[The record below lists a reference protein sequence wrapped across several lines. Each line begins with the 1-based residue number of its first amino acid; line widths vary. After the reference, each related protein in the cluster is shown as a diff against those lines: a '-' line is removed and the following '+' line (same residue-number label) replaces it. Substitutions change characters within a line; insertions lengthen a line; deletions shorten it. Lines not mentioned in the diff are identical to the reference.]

1 MRKSTTPVPV
11 LLMARELGLGG
22 TERQMTEIALSMD
35 RSRFQPHV
43 GCFRPEGIRGDELRT
58 AGIPVAQFA
67 VRSFYR
73 PSAWTAARAMGLYL
87 RRHNIDLV
95 HTFDVP
101 LNLFGVPT
109 ARAFRTPVVISS
121 QRAYRQL
128 TPWMFRPFLQLT
140 DHLVDGVVVNCEAM
154 RRHLVTDERVPAG
167 LVHVCYNGIDT
178 DKFQPM
184 DRSRRVPALR
194 GASLVVGIVCA
205 LRPEKGLFTL
215 LRAFERVR
223 DFRPGLRLAIVG
235 SGPMRA
241 ALEQCSS
248 ELGIAGQ
255 CVFEPT
261 TGHVA
266 DWLRSI
272 DIFVLP
278 STSEAL
284 SNSLMEA
291 MACEC
296 APVASR
302 VGGNPEL
309 IHDGQTGLLFDP
321 DNPEQLAQCLR
332 LLIEN
337 EDLRKETAARAARS
351 ISERFSL
358 RAAADRMAEIYL
370 GRLEAHQMATRN
382 PAFVTSEGEG
392 RAEFRTTPRFRW
404 RRGH

>member
-1 MRKSTTPVPV
+1 
-11 LLMARELGLGG
+11 
-22 TERQMTEIALSMD
+22 
-35 RSRFQPHV
+35 
-43 GCFRPEGIRGDELRT
+43 
-58 AGIPVAQFA
+58 
-67 VRSFYR
+67 
-73 PSAWTAARAMGLYL
+73 MGLYL

>member
-1 MRKSTTPVPV
+1 MDRFQRVPV
-11 LLMARELGLGG
+11 
-22 TERQMTEIALSMD
+22 
-35 RSRFQPHV
+35 
-43 GCFRPEGIRGDELRT
+43 
-58 AGIPVAQFA
+58 
-67 VRSFYR
+67 
-73 PSAWTAARAMGLYL
+73 
-87 RRHNIDLV
+87 
-95 HTFDVP
+95 
-101 LNLFGVPT
+101 
-109 ARAFRTPVVISS
+109 
-121 QRAYRQL
+121 
-128 TPWMFRPFLQLT
+128 
-140 DHLVDGVVVNCEAM
+140 
-154 RRHLVTDERVPAG
+154 
-167 LVHVCYNGIDT
+167 
-178 DKFQPM
+178 
-184 DRSRRVPALR
+184 LR
-194 GASLVVGIVCA
+194 GASLVIGIVCA

-223 DFRPGLRLAIVG
+223 DFQPGLRLAIVG

-241 ALEQCSS
+241 ALEQRTA
-248 ELGIAGQ
+248 ELGITGQ

-261 TGHVA
+261 TGHVT

-337 EDLRKETAARAARS
+337 EDLRKKIAARAARS
-351 ISERFSL
+351 IHEKFSL

-370 GRLEAHQMATRN
+370 GHLEAHTIA
-382 PAFVTSEGEG
+382 A
-392 RAEFRTTPRFRW
+392 
-404 RRGH
+404 